1 MKSRVKSRARQ
12 HGLALVE
19 LGISIFIL
27 ITIAFGIMEFGR
39 AIYQYN
45 TLAKAVRDATR
56 LLSTRDPLDTD
67 AKVQARCLAVYGK
80 ASATP
85 VTCATLDDPSPVP
98 LTPGLTWA
106 MVGICDALACP
117 ADHAAQGSAPVV
129 NLVTVSIGG
138 QNATPYTFNSIGS
151 FVLPNIQFG
160 PISAT
165 MKQVL

>member
-1 MKSRVKSRARQ
+1 MKSRARQ

-19 LGISIFIL
+19 LAISIFVL
-27 ITIAFGIMEFGR
+27 VTIAFGITEFGR
-39 AIYQYN
+39 AINQYN

-56 LLSTRDPLDTD
+56 FLSTRDSLDTD

-80 ASATP
+80 ASAT
-85 VTCATLDDPSPVP
+85 VTCATVDDPSPVP
-98 LTPGLTWA
+98 LAPGLTLA
-106 MVGICDALACP
+106 MVSICDALACP
-117 ADHAAQGSAPVV
+117 TDHAAQGSAPVL

-138 QNATPYTFNSIGS
+138 PNATPYTFNSIVS
-151 FVLPNIQFG
+151 FVVPNIQFG